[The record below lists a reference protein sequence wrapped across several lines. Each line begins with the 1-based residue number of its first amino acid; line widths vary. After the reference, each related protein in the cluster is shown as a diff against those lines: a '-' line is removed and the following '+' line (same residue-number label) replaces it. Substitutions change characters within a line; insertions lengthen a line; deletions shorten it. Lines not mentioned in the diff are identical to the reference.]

1 MAANP
6 ASAHAS
12 PQAER
17 LRLAPFLPYENGV
30 QAAGVEHAL
39 ALRDGGL
46 GFAFALAV
54 PAVEAVPDGRAW
66 VAHAIDSLVRTL
78 PAGWVLQ
85 VFRRNQSRF
94 EAALRLYEQRA
105 GGVGSALAPLA
116 RTQLARLRDAQRDG
130 FFPRDAALNFH
141 PTTEDLLFALRTPP
155 CRALNPLA
163 GARAAAQRDDELRA
177 TFRAAVQSMRA
188 AGLAFE
194 LMPAPQ
200 LVGYIAS
207 LLNPALAHRT
217 PAYRPDVSANDAS
230 EAVAAMVDI
239 RPDAEHAWFRGFVSA
254 DAGVERHF
262 RVVSMMWQPAGMSDG
277 MLDELFQPLRDLT
290 VVATF
295 RALDQGAT
303 RVAMKTRRFVNNRM
317 RLPWNAEELEAINES
332 ISTAIARNF
341 EGERYVLF
349 RLQAV
354 LHEASAE
361 AADDAAAY
369 VANGLHTRFDVPALV
384 EQDIG
389 GSLILQ
395 GCLPFA
401 ASASAERGFAR
412 QRRMMSHD
420 AAGLAFAA
428 GTWSGIARDVNT
440 LYVNRW
446 GRPLMVST
454 YHADTNANF
463 MLSGGSGGGKSFWVH
478 DLAIQELRI
487 PGARLYLTS
496 VKADY
501 KKLALAYGRYVE
513 LDLDGAHSI
522 NPFNGAPTPAN
533 VEFWTE
539 VLTAIVVDGSSAS
552 HVTREERL
560 LLADAAKLAAE
571 DTALRYHG
579 ARETLLSHIV
589 EKLAGFEGRMGSQ
602 LAQRFRDYY
611 GDGKYARLFDRAS
624 TLSLEDRLVFFNLRL
639 VASMSCANAAMLAIF
654 RFVDG
659 VMTDPQ
665 LTGVPKTL
673 LVDEG
678 WATQRDDFSARLVE
692 RAARIYRS
700 FGGRFGAVS
709 QSFEDFD
716 TPFGRALLANTATK
730 IVLPQDASS
739 LAKIRNYIALNDAEF
754 ELVRSLRMVKGA
766 FGEFFVRIEGKGA
779 TVGRV
784 VPDALRYAVATTDA
798 QDVAVIEDY
807 VVQAHGRWND
817 AIERFARE
825 YPRGVAARA
834 AQPAPDAPRGTAVD
848 AERAR

>member
-1 MAANP
+1 M
-6 ASAHAS
+6 HAE
-12 PQAER
+12 PTAER

-30 QAAGVEHAL
+30 EAAGLPHAL
-39 ALRDGGL
+39 ALRDGGI
-46 GFAFALAV
+46 GFAFNVGV
-54 PAVEAVPDGRAW
+54 PAVEAVPGGRGL
-66 VAHAIDSLVRTL
+66 VAEAIDGLVRAL
-78 PAGWVLQ
+78 PPGYVLQ
-85 VFRRNQSRF
+85 VFRRNLSCIDG
-94 EAALRLYEQRA
+94 ALRLFEERA
-105 GGVGSALAPLA
+105 GGVGSILAPLA
-116 RTQLARLRDAQRDG
+116 RQHAERFRAAQRDG
-130 FFPRDAALNFH
+130 FFPGQPAINFY
-141 PTTEDLLFALRTPP
+141 PTTEDLVFAVRTPP
-155 CRALNPLA
+155 CRALSPVGGGREA
-163 GARAAAQRDDELRA
+163 ARRDELLRSTVRA
-177 TFRAAVQSMRA
+177 LSQGLRA
-188 AGLAFE
+188 AGLGVS
-194 LMPAPQ
+194 LMSAAQ
-200 LVGYIAS
+200 IAGYAAG
-207 LLNPALAHRT
+207 LLNPALATRAR
-217 PAYRPDVSANDAS
+217 PYQPDVTADDAS
-230 EAVAAMVDI
+230 EAVAAMVDL
-239 RPDAEHAWFRGFVSA
+239 RPEPEHGWHRGFISA
-254 DAGVERHF
+254 DSGVERYF
-262 RVVSMMWQPAGMSDG
+262 RVVSMMWQPSAMSDG
-277 MLDELFQPLRDLT
+277 MLDDLFQPLRDLT

-295 RALDQGAT
+295 KALEQGAA
-303 RVAMKTRRFVNNRM
+303 RLAMKSKRFVNTRM
-317 RLPWNAEELEAINES
+317 RLPWNAEELESINES
-332 ISTAIARNF
+332 IGESIARNF

-354 LHEASAE
+354 LHERSAD
-361 AADDAAAY
+361 AAEDAAAF
-369 VANGLHTRFDVPALV
+369 VANGLATGYDVPALV

-395 GCLPFA
+395 GCLPFTTTA
-401 ASASAERGFAR
+401 NAERSFAR

-420 AAGLAFAA
+420 AAGLAFAS
-428 GTWSGIARDVNT
+428 GTWAGVPRDVNT

-454 YHADTNANF
+454 YQAETNANF
-463 MLSGGSGGGKSFWVH
+463 LLSGGSGGGKSFWVH
-478 DLAIQELRI
+478 DLAVQELRI
-487 PGARLYLTS
+487 PSSRMYLTS
-496 VKADY
+496 IKADY

-513 LDLDGAHSI
+513 LDLDGVHSI
-522 NPFNGAPTPAN
+522 NPFSGPPTAAN

-539 VLTAIVVDGSSAS
+539 VLTAMVVDGSSAN

-571 DTALRYHG
+571 DTLLRYHG
-579 ARETLLSHIV
+579 ARETLLGHVV

-611 GDGKYARLFDRAS
+611 GEGKYARLFDRPS

-639 VASMSCANAAMLAIF
+639 VASMSCANAVMLSIF

-678 WATQRDDFSARLVE
+678 WSSQRDDFSARLVE

-730 IVLPQDASS
+730 IVLPQEASS

-766 FGEFFVRIEGKGA
+766 YGEFFMRIEGKGA

-784 VPDALRYAVATTDA
+784 VPDALRYAVATTDP
-798 QDVAVIEDY
+798 QDVAVIEDF
-807 VVQAHGRWND
+807 VVQADGRWD
-817 AIERFARE
+817 RALERFARE
-825 YPRGVAARA
+825 FPAGVSARRRLEPAETAAA
-834 AQPAPDAPRGTAVD
+834 AVA
-848 AERAR
+848 